1 MKKNLRDSLFG
12 FRRNLNNDVAAIKR
26 ETTLS
31 DINEL
36 GNTSSR
42 PRVRRTIGI
51 TEARLRARNKPSWMT
66 STKGWSEF
74 FSRFISTAKVA
85 S

>member
-12 FRRNLNNDVAAIKR
+12 FRRNLNNDAAAVKR

-31 DINEL
+31 EINEL
-36 GNTSSR
+36 ASPR

-74 FSRFISTAKVA
+74 FNRFISTAQVA

>member
-12 FRRNLNNDVAAIKR
+12 FRRNLNIDAAAIKR

-36 GNTSSR
+36 ASASPR

-66 STKGWSEF
+66 SMKGWSEF
-74 FSRFISTAKVA
+74 FGRFGTGR
-85 S
+85 

>member
-36 GNTSSR
+36 GNRVSR
-42 PRVRRTIGI
+42 DFLLPLG
-51 TEARLRARNKPSWMT
+51 A
-66 STKGWSEF
+66 
-74 FSRFISTAKVA
+74 
-85 S
+85 